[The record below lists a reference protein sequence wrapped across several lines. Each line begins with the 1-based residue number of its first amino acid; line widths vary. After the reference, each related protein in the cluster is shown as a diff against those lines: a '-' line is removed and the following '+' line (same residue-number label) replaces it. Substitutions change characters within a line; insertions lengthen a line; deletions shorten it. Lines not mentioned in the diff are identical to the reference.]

1 MKKKKSKKKII
12 IGAAAV
18 LVVAGGVTVAGQR
31 NSTENQIPQV
41 QVVIAEKGDVEEIV
55 DATGTV
61 GSEEEK
67 TYYSPVNAEL
77 KTVSFAQ
84 GDVVKKGTKLI
95 EFNTEDLE
103 KDNRKAE
110 LNLKSTKYDTKDTRN
125 KSDKAEKKQKDA
137 KKNVQELEKK
147 IKDKKAYVSS
157 LKSQIS
163 AAATAAQ
170 REAAAQAIIGAAAV
184 LVVAGG
190 VTVAGQRNS
199 TENQIPQV
207 QVVIAEKGDV
217 EEIVDATG
225 TVGSEEE
232 KTYYSPVNA
241 ELKTV
246 SFAQGDVVKK
256 GTKLIEF
263 NTEDLEKDNRKA
275 ELNLKSTKYDTK
287 DTRNKSDK
295 AEKKQKDA
303 KKNVQEL
310 EKKIKD
316 KKAYVSSL
324 KSQISAAAT
333 AAQREAAAQASA
345 QAAAQAQAQQQEA
358 QAKAQAEAKKQEEI
372 QSKYQ
377 AALYTYKTETLPQYQ
392 QQLSDLNAQYN
403 QAQSDYNQADTTY
416 QMAFATWQAD
426 PSDEN
431 TQALDNA
438 ETART
443 QAQLAMQQAQQTYN
457 DLKQQTP
464 KMPVLSDFTE
474 SSADYSWGISDGSDA
489 DDSDGEDSSSYG
501 YDYSGSD
508 GGTVTADTSALESA
522 LETASDELAELQSD
536 LASEKAIAEADSTS
550 LTKEEKEKLKVTDNL
565 SELDA
570 KSAEELVK
578 EGKKGITAEFNGII
592 SKADIKQGAAV
603 TQGMELF
610 TIENTDKASVDVT
623 LSKYDYNTVKEGQS
637 VEITLG
643 DNTYQGTVTKM
654 SHIAVQN
661 EKGTPVISATVSID
675 NPDEDIFLGVDAKVK
690 IYAASAKNVVTL
702 PVEVVNIGKEGSFC
716 YVIEDGLV
724 TKRNITTG
732 ISSEDYVEITDG
744 IKEGEE
750 VIADLGDYTEG
761 MEVQA
766 VPEQTGEDA
775 DE

>member
-31 NSTENQIPQV
+31 NSKETQIPQV
-41 QVVIAEKGDVEEIV
+41 PVVTAEMGDVEEIV

-77 KTVSFAQ
+77 KTVSFSQ
-84 GDVVKKGTKLI
+84 GDVIKKGTKLI

-103 KDNRKAE
+103 KDNQKAE

-147 IKDKKAYVSS
+147 IKDKKAYVAS

-163 AAATAAQ
+163 AATA
-170 REAAAQAIIGAAAV
+170 
-184 LVVAGG
+184 
-190 VTVAGQRNS
+190 
-199 TENQIPQV
+199 
-207 QVVIAEKGDV
+207 
-217 EEIVDATG
+217 
-225 TVGSEEE
+225 
-232 KTYYSPVNA
+232 
-241 ELKTV
+241 
-246 SFAQGDVVKK
+246 
-256 GTKLIEF
+256 
-263 NTEDLEKDNRKA
+263 
-275 ELNLKSTKYDTK
+275 
-287 DTRNKSDK
+287 
-295 AEKKQKDA
+295 
-303 KKNVQEL
+303 
-310 EKKIKD
+310 
-316 KKAYVSSL
+316 
-324 KSQISAAAT
+324 

-358 QAKAQAEAKKQEEI
+358 QAKAQAEAKKQQEI
-372 QSKYQ
+372 QRKYQ
-377 AALYTYKTETLPQYQ
+377 AALNTYKTETLPQYQ
-392 QQLSDLNAQYN
+392 QKLSELNSQYN
-403 QAQSDYNQADTTY
+403 QAQSTYNQADTAY

-431 TQALDNA
+431 MQALNAA
-438 ETART
+438 ETSRT
-443 QAQLAMQQAQQTYN
+443 QAQIAMQQAKQAYE
-457 DLKQQTP
+457 DYKQQTP
-464 KMPVLSDFTE
+464 QMPDLSDFTQN
-474 SSADYSWGISDGSDA
+474 SSGSLEEFTDGTE
-489 DDSDGEDSSSYG
+489 DDSSEDDTASGDYA
-501 YDYSGSD
+501 YSGSD
-508 GGTVTADTSALESA
+508 SSAVTADTSALESA
-522 LETASDELAELQSD
+522 LESASDELAELQSD

-570 KSAEELVK
+570 KSAKELVE
-578 EGKKGITAEFNGII
+578 EGKKGITAEFNGIV

-610 TIENTDKASVDVT
+610 TIQNTDKASVDVT
-623 LSKYDYNTVKEGQS
+623 LSKYDYDTVKEGQS
-637 VEITLG
+637 AEITLG

-661 EKGTPVISATVSID
+661 EKGTPVISATVSIND
-675 NPDEDIFLGVDAKVK
+675 PDDDIFLGVDAKVK
-690 IYAASAKNVVTL
+690 IHAASAKNVVTL
-702 PVEVVNIGKEGSFC
+702 PVEVVNIGKDGSFC

-724 TKRNITTG
+724 TKRDITTG
-732 ISSEDYVEITDG
+732 ISSEDYVEVIDG

-750 VIADLGDYTEG
+750 VISDLGDYTEG

-766 VPEQTGEDA
+766 VSEQTGEDA

>member
-31 NSTENQIPQV
+31 NSKETQIPQV
-41 QVVIAEKGDVEEIV
+41 PVVTAEMGDVEEIV

-77 KTVSFAQ
+77 KTVSFSQ
-84 GDVVKKGTKLI
+84 GDVIKKGTKLI

-103 KDNRKAE
+103 KDNQKAE

-147 IKDKKAYVSS
+147 IKDKKAYVAS

-163 AAATAAQ
+163 AATA
-170 REAAAQAIIGAAAV
+170 
-184 LVVAGG
+184 
-190 VTVAGQRNS
+190 
-199 TENQIPQV
+199 
-207 QVVIAEKGDV
+207 
-217 EEIVDATG
+217 
-225 TVGSEEE
+225 
-232 KTYYSPVNA
+232 
-241 ELKTV
+241 
-246 SFAQGDVVKK
+246 
-256 GTKLIEF
+256 
-263 NTEDLEKDNRKA
+263 
-275 ELNLKSTKYDTK
+275 
-287 DTRNKSDK
+287 
-295 AEKKQKDA
+295 
-303 KKNVQEL
+303 
-310 EKKIKD
+310 
-316 KKAYVSSL
+316 
-324 KSQISAAAT
+324 

-358 QAKAQAEAKKQEEI
+358 QAKAQAEAKKQQEI
-372 QSKYQ
+372 QRKYQ
-377 AALYTYKTETLPQYQ
+377 AALNTYKTETLPQYQ
-392 QQLSDLNAQYN
+392 QKLSELNSQYN
-403 QAQSDYNQADTTY
+403 QAQSTYNQADTAY

-431 TQALDNA
+431 IQALNA
-438 ETART
+438 TETSRT
-443 QAQLAMQQAQQTYN
+443 QAQIAMQQAKQAYE
-457 DLKQQTP
+457 DYKQQTP
-464 KMPVLSDFTE
+464 QMPDLSDFTQN
-474 SSADYSWGISDGSDA
+474 SSGSLEEFTDGTE
-489 DDSDGEDSSSYG
+489 DDSSEDDTASGDYA
-501 YDYSGSD
+501 YSGSD
-508 GGTVTADTSALESA
+508 SSAVTADTSALESA
-522 LETASDELAELQSD
+522 LESASDELAELQSD

-570 KSAEELVK
+570 KSAKELVE
-578 EGKKGITAEFNGII
+578 EGKKGITAEFNGIV

-610 TIENTDKASVDVT
+610 TIQNTDKASVDVT
-623 LSKYDYNTVKEGQS
+623 LSKYDYDTVKEGQS
-637 VEITLG
+637 AEITLG

-661 EKGTPVISATVSID
+661 EKGTPVISATVSIND
-675 NPDEDIFLGVDAKVK
+675 PDDDIFLGVDAKVK
-690 IYAASAKNVVTL
+690 IHAASAKNVVTL
-702 PVEVVNIGKEGSFC
+702 PVEVVNIGKDGSFC

-724 TKRNITTG
+724 TKRDITTG
-732 ISSEDYVEITDG
+732 ISSEDYVEVIDG

-750 VIADLGDYTEG
+750 VISDLGDYTEG

-766 VPEQTGEDA
+766 VSEQTGEDA

>member
-31 NSTENQIPQV
+31 DSKETQIPQV
-41 QVVIAEKGDVEEIV
+41 PVVTAETGDVEEIV

-77 KTVSFAQ
+77 KTVSFSQ
-84 GDVVKKGTKLI
+84 GDVIKKGTKLI

-103 KDNRKAE
+103 KDNQKAE

-147 IKDKKAYVSS
+147 IKDKKAYVAS

-163 AAATAAQ
+163 AATA
-170 REAAAQAIIGAAAV
+170 
-184 LVVAGG
+184 
-190 VTVAGQRNS
+190 
-199 TENQIPQV
+199 
-207 QVVIAEKGDV
+207 
-217 EEIVDATG
+217 
-225 TVGSEEE
+225 
-232 KTYYSPVNA
+232 
-241 ELKTV
+241 
-246 SFAQGDVVKK
+246 
-256 GTKLIEF
+256 
-263 NTEDLEKDNRKA
+263 
-275 ELNLKSTKYDTK
+275 
-287 DTRNKSDK
+287 
-295 AEKKQKDA
+295 
-303 KKNVQEL
+303 
-310 EKKIKD
+310 
-316 KKAYVSSL
+316 
-324 KSQISAAAT
+324 

-358 QAKAQAEAKKQEEI
+358 QAKAQAEAKKQQEI
-372 QSKYQ
+372 QRKYQ
-377 AALYTYKTETLPQYQ
+377 AALNTYKTETLPQYQ
-392 QQLSDLNAQYN
+392 QKLSELNSQYN
-403 QAQSDYNQADTTY
+403 QAQSTYNQADTAY

-431 TQALDNA
+431 IQALNAA
-438 ETART
+438 ETSRT
-443 QAQLAMQQAQQTYN
+443 QAQIAMQQAKQAYE
-457 DLKQQTP
+457 DYKQQTP
-464 KMPVLSDFTE
+464 QMPDLSDFTQN
-474 SSADYSWGISDGSDA
+474 SSGSLEEFTDGTEDDTSEEDTASGDYA
-489 DDSDGEDSSSYG
+489 
-501 YDYSGSD
+501 YSGSD
-508 GGTVTADTSALESA
+508 SSAVIADTSALESA
-522 LETASDELAELQSD
+522 LESASDELAELQSD

-570 KSAEELVK
+570 KSAKELVE
-578 EGKKGITAEFNGII
+578 EGKKGITAEFNGIV

-610 TIENTDKASVDVT
+610 TIQNTDKASVDVT
-623 LSKYDYNTVKEGQS
+623 LSKYDYDTVKEGQS
-637 VEITLG
+637 AEITLG

-661 EKGTPVISATVSID
+661 EKGTPVISATVSIND
-675 NPDEDIFLGVDAKVK
+675 PDDDIFLGVDAKVK
-690 IYAASAKNVVTL
+690 IHAASAKNVVTL
-702 PVEVVNIGKEGSFC
+702 PVEVVNIGKDGSFC

-724 TKRNITTG
+724 TKRDITTG
-732 ISSEDYVEITDG
+732 ISSEDYVEVIDG

-750 VIADLGDYTEG
+750 VISDLGDYTEG

-766 VPEQTGEDA
+766 VSEQTGEDA

>member
-31 NSTENQIPQV
+31 NSKETQIPQV
-41 QVVIAEKGDVEEIV
+41 PVVTAEMGDVEEIV

-77 KTVSFAQ
+77 KTVSFSQ
-84 GDVVKKGTKLI
+84 GDVIKKGTKLI

-103 KDNRKAE
+103 KDNQKAE

-147 IKDKKAYVSS
+147 IKDKKAYVAS

-163 AAATAAQ
+163 AATA
-170 REAAAQAIIGAAAV
+170 
-184 LVVAGG
+184 
-190 VTVAGQRNS
+190 
-199 TENQIPQV
+199 
-207 QVVIAEKGDV
+207 
-217 EEIVDATG
+217 
-225 TVGSEEE
+225 
-232 KTYYSPVNA
+232 
-241 ELKTV
+241 
-246 SFAQGDVVKK
+246 
-256 GTKLIEF
+256 
-263 NTEDLEKDNRKA
+263 
-275 ELNLKSTKYDTK
+275 
-287 DTRNKSDK
+287 
-295 AEKKQKDA
+295 
-303 KKNVQEL
+303 
-310 EKKIKD
+310 
-316 KKAYVSSL
+316 
-324 KSQISAAAT
+324 

-358 QAKAQAEAKKQEEI
+358 QAKAQAEAKKQQEI
-372 QSKYQ
+372 QRKYQ
-377 AALYTYKTETLPQYQ
+377 AALNTYKTETLPQYQ
-392 QQLSDLNAQYN
+392 QKLSELNSQYN
-403 QAQSDYNQADTTY
+403 QAQSTYNQADTAY

-431 TQALDNA
+431 IQALNAA
-438 ETART
+438 ETSRT
-443 QAQLAMQQAQQTYN
+443 QAQIAMQQAKQAYE
-457 DLKQQTP
+457 DYKQQTP
-464 KMPVLSDFTE
+464 QMPDLADFTQN
-474 SSADYSWGISDGSDA
+474 SSGSLEEFTDGTEDDTSEEDTASGDYA
-489 DDSDGEDSSSYG
+489 
-501 YDYSGSD
+501 YSGSD
-508 GGTVTADTSALESA
+508 SSAVTADTSALESA
-522 LETASDELAELQSD
+522 LESASDELAELQSD

-570 KSAEELVK
+570 KSAKELVE
-578 EGKKGITAEFNGII
+578 EGKKGITAEFNGIV

-610 TIENTDKASVDVT
+610 TIQNTDKASVDVT
-623 LSKYDYNTVKEGQS
+623 LSRYDYDTVKEGQS
-637 VEITLG
+637 AEITLG

-661 EKGTPVISATVSID
+661 EKGTPVISATVSIND
-675 NPDEDIFLGVDAKVK
+675 PDDDIFLGVDAKVK
-690 IYAASAKNVVTL
+690 IHAASAKNVVTL
-702 PVEVVNIGKEGSFC
+702 PVEVVNIGKDGSFC

-724 TKRNITTG
+724 TKRDITTG
-732 ISSEDYVEITDG
+732 ISSEDYVEVIDG

-750 VIADLGDYTEG
+750 VISDLGDYTEG

-766 VPEQTGEDA
+766 VSEQTGEDA

>member
-31 NSTENQIPQV
+31 NSKETQIPQV
-41 QVVIAEKGDVEEIV
+41 PVVTAGMGDVEEIV

-77 KTVSFAQ
+77 KTVSFSQ
-84 GDVVKKGTKLI
+84 GDVIKKGTKLI

-103 KDNRKAE
+103 KDNQKAE

-147 IKDKKAYVSS
+147 IKDKKAYVAS

-163 AAATAAQ
+163 VATA
-170 REAAAQAIIGAAAV
+170 
-184 LVVAGG
+184 
-190 VTVAGQRNS
+190 
-199 TENQIPQV
+199 
-207 QVVIAEKGDV
+207 
-217 EEIVDATG
+217 
-225 TVGSEEE
+225 
-232 KTYYSPVNA
+232 
-241 ELKTV
+241 
-246 SFAQGDVVKK
+246 
-256 GTKLIEF
+256 
-263 NTEDLEKDNRKA
+263 
-275 ELNLKSTKYDTK
+275 
-287 DTRNKSDK
+287 
-295 AEKKQKDA
+295 
-303 KKNVQEL
+303 
-310 EKKIKD
+310 
-316 KKAYVSSL
+316 
-324 KSQISAAAT
+324 

-358 QAKAQAEAKKQEEI
+358 QAKAQAEAKKQQEI
-372 QSKYQ
+372 QRKYQ
-377 AALYTYKTETLPQYQ
+377 AALNTYKTETLPQYQ
-392 QQLSDLNAQYN
+392 QKLSELNSQYN
-403 QAQSDYNQADTTY
+403 QAQSTYNQADTAY

-431 TQALDNA
+431 IQALNAA
-438 ETART
+438 ETSRT
-443 QAQLAMQQAQQTYN
+443 QAQIAMQQAKQAYE
-457 DLKQQTP
+457 DYKQQTP
-464 KMPVLSDFTE
+464 QMPDLADFTQN
-474 SSADYSWGISDGSDA
+474 SSGSLEEFTDGTEDDTSEEDTASGDYA
-489 DDSDGEDSSSYG
+489 
-501 YDYSGSD
+501 YSGSD
-508 GGTVTADTSALESA
+508 SSAVTADTSALESA
-522 LETASDELAELQSD
+522 LESASDELAELQSD

-570 KSAEELVK
+570 KSAKELVE
-578 EGKKGITAEFNGII
+578 EGKKGITAEFNGIV

-610 TIENTDKASVDVT
+610 TIQNTDKASVDVT
-623 LSKYDYNTVKEGQS
+623 LSKYDYDTVKEGQS
-637 VEITLG
+637 AEITLG

-661 EKGTPVISATVSID
+661 EKGTPVISATVSIND
-675 NPDEDIFLGVDAKVK
+675 PDDDIFLGVDAKVK
-690 IYAASAKNVVTL
+690 IHAASAKNVVTL
-702 PVEVVNIGKEGSFC
+702 PVEVVNIGKDGSFC

-724 TKRNITTG
+724 TKRDITTG
-732 ISSEDYVEITDG
+732 ISSEDYVEVIDG

-750 VIADLGDYTEG
+750 VISDLGDYTEG

-766 VPEQTGEDA
+766 VSEQTGEDA

>member
-31 NSTENQIPQV
+31 NSKETQIPQV
-41 QVVIAEKGDVEEIV
+41 PVVTAEMGDVEEIV

-77 KTVSFAQ
+77 KTVSFSQ
-84 GDVVKKGTKLI
+84 GDVIKKGTKLI

-103 KDNRKAE
+103 KDNQKAE

-147 IKDKKAYVSS
+147 IKDKKAYVAS

-163 AAATAAQ
+163 AATA
-170 REAAAQAIIGAAAV
+170 
-184 LVVAGG
+184 
-190 VTVAGQRNS
+190 
-199 TENQIPQV
+199 
-207 QVVIAEKGDV
+207 
-217 EEIVDATG
+217 
-225 TVGSEEE
+225 
-232 KTYYSPVNA
+232 
-241 ELKTV
+241 
-246 SFAQGDVVKK
+246 
-256 GTKLIEF
+256 
-263 NTEDLEKDNRKA
+263 
-275 ELNLKSTKYDTK
+275 
-287 DTRNKSDK
+287 
-295 AEKKQKDA
+295 
-303 KKNVQEL
+303 
-310 EKKIKD
+310 
-316 KKAYVSSL
+316 
-324 KSQISAAAT
+324 

-358 QAKAQAEAKKQEEI
+358 QAKAQAEAKKQQEI
-372 QSKYQ
+372 QRKYQ
-377 AALYTYKTETLPQYQ
+377 AALNTYKTETLPQYQ
-392 QQLSDLNAQYN
+392 QKLSELNLQYN
-403 QAQSDYNQADTTY
+403 QAQSTYNQADTAY

-431 TQALDNA
+431 IQALNAA
-438 ETART
+438 ETSRT
-443 QAQLAMQQAQQTYN
+443 QAQIAMQQAKQAYE
-457 DLKQQTP
+457 DYKQQTP
-464 KMPVLSDFTE
+464 QMPDLADFTQN
-474 SSADYSWGISDGSDA
+474 SSGSLEEFTDGTEDDTSEEDTASGDYA
-489 DDSDGEDSSSYG
+489 
-501 YDYSGSD
+501 YSGSD
-508 GGTVTADTSALESA
+508 SSAVTADTSALESA
-522 LETASDELAELQSD
+522 LESASDELAELQSD

-570 KSAEELVK
+570 KSAKELVE
-578 EGKKGITAEFNGII
+578 EGKKGITAEFNGIV

-610 TIENTDKASVDVT
+610 TIQNTDKASVDVT
-623 LSKYDYNTVKEGQS
+623 LSKYDYDTVKEGQS
-637 VEITLG
+637 AEITLG

-661 EKGTPVISATVSID
+661 EKGTPVISATVSIND
-675 NPDEDIFLGVDAKVK
+675 PDDDIFLGVDAKVK
-690 IYAASAKNVVTL
+690 IHAASAKNVVTL
-702 PVEVVNIGKEGSFC
+702 PVEVVNIGKDGSFC

-724 TKRNITTG
+724 TKRDITTG
-732 ISSEDYVEITDG
+732 ISSEDYVEVIDG

-750 VIADLGDYTEG
+750 VISDLGDYTEG

-766 VPEQTGEDA
+766 VSEQTGEDA

>member
-31 NSTENQIPQV
+31 NSKETQIPQV
-41 QVVIAEKGDVEEIV
+41 PVVTAEMGDVEEIV

-77 KTVSFAQ
+77 KTVSFSQ
-84 GDVVKKGTKLI
+84 GDVIKKGTKLI

-103 KDNRKAE
+103 KDNQKAE

-147 IKDKKAYVSS
+147 IKDKKAYVAS

-163 AAATAAQ
+163 AATA
-170 REAAAQAIIGAAAV
+170 
-184 LVVAGG
+184 
-190 VTVAGQRNS
+190 
-199 TENQIPQV
+199 
-207 QVVIAEKGDV
+207 
-217 EEIVDATG
+217 
-225 TVGSEEE
+225 
-232 KTYYSPVNA
+232 
-241 ELKTV
+241 
-246 SFAQGDVVKK
+246 
-256 GTKLIEF
+256 
-263 NTEDLEKDNRKA
+263 
-275 ELNLKSTKYDTK
+275 
-287 DTRNKSDK
+287 
-295 AEKKQKDA
+295 
-303 KKNVQEL
+303 
-310 EKKIKD
+310 
-316 KKAYVSSL
+316 
-324 KSQISAAAT
+324 

-358 QAKAQAEAKKQEEI
+358 QAKAQAEAKKQQEI
-372 QSKYQ
+372 QRKYQ
-377 AALYTYKTETLPQYQ
+377 AALNTYKTGTLPQYQ
-392 QQLSDLNAQYN
+392 QKLSELNSQYN
-403 QAQSDYNQADTTY
+403 QAQSTYNQADTAY

-431 TQALDNA
+431 IQALNAA
-438 ETART
+438 ETSRT
-443 QAQLAMQQAQQTYN
+443 QAQIAMQQAKQAYE
-457 DLKQQTP
+457 DYKQQTP
-464 KMPVLSDFTE
+464 QMPDLADFTQN
-474 SSADYSWGISDGSDA
+474 SSGSLEEFTDGTEDDTSEEDTASGDYA
-489 DDSDGEDSSSYG
+489 
-501 YDYSGSD
+501 YSGSD
-508 GGTVTADTSALESA
+508 SSAVTADTSALESA
-522 LETASDELAELQSD
+522 LESASDELAELQSD

-570 KSAEELVK
+570 KSAKELVE
-578 EGKKGITAEFNGII
+578 EGKKGITAEFNGIV

-610 TIENTDKASVDVT
+610 TIQNTDKASVDVT
-623 LSKYDYNTVKEGQS
+623 LSKYDYDTVKEGQS
-637 VEITLG
+637 AEITLG

-661 EKGTPVISATVSID
+661 EKGTPVISATVSIND
-675 NPDEDIFLGVDAKVK
+675 PDDDIFLGVDAKVK
-690 IYAASAKNVVTL
+690 IHAASAKNVVTL
-702 PVEVVNIGKEGSFC
+702 PVEVVNIGKDGSFC

-724 TKRNITTG
+724 MKRDITTG
-732 ISSEDYVEITDG
+732 ISSEDYVEVIDG

-750 VIADLGDYTEG
+750 VISDLGDYTEG

-766 VPEQTGEDA
+766 VSEQTGEDA

>member
-31 NSTENQIPQV
+31 NSKETQIPQV
-41 QVVIAEKGDVEEIV
+41 PVVTAEMGDVEEIV

-61 GSEEEK
+61 ESEEEK

-77 KTVSFAQ
+77 KTVSFSQ
-84 GDVVKKGTKLI
+84 GDVIKKGTKLI

-103 KDNRKAE
+103 KDNQKAE

-147 IKDKKAYVSS
+147 IKDKKAYVAS

-163 AAATAAQ
+163 AATA
-170 REAAAQAIIGAAAV
+170 
-184 LVVAGG
+184 
-190 VTVAGQRNS
+190 
-199 TENQIPQV
+199 
-207 QVVIAEKGDV
+207 
-217 EEIVDATG
+217 
-225 TVGSEEE
+225 
-232 KTYYSPVNA
+232 
-241 ELKTV
+241 
-246 SFAQGDVVKK
+246 
-256 GTKLIEF
+256 
-263 NTEDLEKDNRKA
+263 
-275 ELNLKSTKYDTK
+275 
-287 DTRNKSDK
+287 
-295 AEKKQKDA
+295 
-303 KKNVQEL
+303 
-310 EKKIKD
+310 
-316 KKAYVSSL
+316 
-324 KSQISAAAT
+324 

-358 QAKAQAEAKKQEEI
+358 QAKAQAEAKKQQEI
-372 QSKYQ
+372 QRKYQ
-377 AALYTYKTETLPQYQ
+377 AALNTYKTETLPQYQ
-392 QQLSDLNAQYN
+392 QKLSELNSQYN
-403 QAQSDYNQADTTY
+403 QAQSTYNQADTAY

-431 TQALDNA
+431 IQALNAA
-438 ETART
+438 ETSRT
-443 QAQLAMQQAQQTYN
+443 QAQIAMQQAKQAYE
-457 DLKQQTP
+457 DYKQQTP
-464 KMPVLSDFTE
+464 QMPDLADFTQN
-474 SSADYSWGISDGSDA
+474 SSGSLEEFTDGTEDDTSEEDTASGDYA
-489 DDSDGEDSSSYG
+489 
-501 YDYSGSD
+501 YSGSD
-508 GGTVTADTSALESA
+508 SSAVTADTSALESA
-522 LETASDELAELQSD
+522 LESASDELAELQSD

-570 KSAEELVK
+570 KSAKELVE
-578 EGKKGITAEFNGII
+578 EGKKGITAEFNGIV

-610 TIENTDKASVDVT
+610 TIQNTDKASVDVT
-623 LSKYDYNTVKEGQS
+623 LSKYDYDTVKEGQS
-637 VEITLG
+637 AEITLG

-661 EKGTPVISATVSID
+661 EKGTPVISATVSIND
-675 NPDEDIFLGVDAKVK
+675 PDDDIFLGVDAKVK
-690 IYAASAKNVVTL
+690 IHAASAKNVVTL
-702 PVEVVNIGKEGSFC
+702 PVEVVNIGKDGSFC

-724 TKRNITTG
+724 TKRDITTG
-732 ISSEDYVEITDG
+732 ISSEDYVEVIDG

-750 VIADLGDYTEG
+750 VISDLGDYTEG

-766 VPEQTGEDA
+766 VSEQTGEDA

>member
-31 NSTENQIPQV
+31 NSKETQIPQV
-41 QVVIAEKGDVEEIV
+41 PVVTAEMGDVEEIV

-77 KTVSFAQ
+77 KTVSFSQ
-84 GDVVKKGTKLI
+84 GDVIKKGTKLI

-103 KDNRKAE
+103 KDNQKAE

-147 IKDKKAYVSS
+147 IKDKKAYVAS

-163 AAATAAQ
+163 AATA
-170 REAAAQAIIGAAAV
+170 
-184 LVVAGG
+184 
-190 VTVAGQRNS
+190 
-199 TENQIPQV
+199 
-207 QVVIAEKGDV
+207 
-217 EEIVDATG
+217 
-225 TVGSEEE
+225 
-232 KTYYSPVNA
+232 
-241 ELKTV
+241 
-246 SFAQGDVVKK
+246 
-256 GTKLIEF
+256 
-263 NTEDLEKDNRKA
+263 
-275 ELNLKSTKYDTK
+275 
-287 DTRNKSDK
+287 
-295 AEKKQKDA
+295 
-303 KKNVQEL
+303 
-310 EKKIKD
+310 
-316 KKAYVSSL
+316 
-324 KSQISAAAT
+324 

-358 QAKAQAEAKKQEEI
+358 QAKAQAEAKKQQEI
-372 QSKYQ
+372 QRKYQ
-377 AALYTYKTETLPQYQ
+377 AALNTYKTETLPQYQ
-392 QQLSDLNAQYN
+392 QKLSELNSQYN
-403 QAQSDYNQADTTY
+403 QAQSTYNQADTAY
-416 QMAFATWQAD
+416 QMAFATWHAD

-431 TQALDNA
+431 IQALNAA
-438 ETART
+438 ETSRT
-443 QAQLAMQQAQQTYN
+443 QAQIAMQQAKQAYE
-457 DLKQQTP
+457 DYKQQTP
-464 KMPVLSDFTE
+464 QMPDLADFTQN
-474 SSADYSWGISDGSDA
+474 SSGFLEEFTDGTEDDTSEEDTASGDYA
-489 DDSDGEDSSSYG
+489 
-501 YDYSGSD
+501 YSGSD
-508 GGTVTADTSALESA
+508 SSAVTVDTSALESA
-522 LETASDELAELQSD
+522 LESASDELAELQSD

-570 KSAEELVK
+570 KSAKELVE
-578 EGKKGITAEFNGII
+578 EGKKGITAEFNGIV

-610 TIENTDKASVDVT
+610 TIQNTDKASVDVT
-623 LSKYDYNTVKEGQS
+623 LSKYDYDTVKEGQS
-637 VEITLG
+637 AEITLG

-661 EKGTPVISATVSID
+661 EKGTPVISATVSIND
-675 NPDEDIFLGVDAKVK
+675 PDDDIFLGVDAKVK
-690 IYAASAKNVVTL
+690 IHAASAKNVVTL
-702 PVEVVNIGKEGSFC
+702 PVEVVNIGKDGSFC

-724 TKRNITTG
+724 TKRDITTG
-732 ISSEDYVEITDG
+732 ISSEDYVEVIDG

-750 VIADLGDYTEG
+750 VISDLGDYTEG

-766 VPEQTGEDA
+766 VSEQTGEDA

>member
-31 NSTENQIPQV
+31 NSKETQIPQV
-41 QVVIAEKGDVEEIV
+41 PVVTAGMGDVEEIV

-67 TYYSPVNAEL
+67 TYYSPVNTEL
-77 KTVSFAQ
+77 KTVSFSQ
-84 GDVVKKGTKLI
+84 GDVIKKGTKLI

-103 KDNRKAE
+103 KDNQKAE

-147 IKDKKAYVSS
+147 IKDKKAYVAS

-163 AAATAAQ
+163 AATA
-170 REAAAQAIIGAAAV
+170 
-184 LVVAGG
+184 
-190 VTVAGQRNS
+190 
-199 TENQIPQV
+199 
-207 QVVIAEKGDV
+207 
-217 EEIVDATG
+217 
-225 TVGSEEE
+225 
-232 KTYYSPVNA
+232 
-241 ELKTV
+241 
-246 SFAQGDVVKK
+246 
-256 GTKLIEF
+256 
-263 NTEDLEKDNRKA
+263 
-275 ELNLKSTKYDTK
+275 
-287 DTRNKSDK
+287 
-295 AEKKQKDA
+295 
-303 KKNVQEL
+303 
-310 EKKIKD
+310 
-316 KKAYVSSL
+316 
-324 KSQISAAAT
+324 

-358 QAKAQAEAKKQEEI
+358 QAKAQAEAKKQQEI
-372 QSKYQ
+372 QRKYQ
-377 AALYTYKTETLPQYQ
+377 AALNTYKTETLPQYQ
-392 QQLSDLNAQYN
+392 QKLSELNSQYN
-403 QAQSDYNQADTTY
+403 QAQSTYNQADTAY

-431 TQALDNA
+431 IQALNAA
-438 ETART
+438 ETSRT
-443 QAQLAMQQAQQTYN
+443 QAQIAMQQAKQAYE
-457 DLKQQTP
+457 DYKQQTP
-464 KMPVLSDFTE
+464 QMPDLADFTQN
-474 SSADYSWGISDGSDA
+474 SSGSLEEFTDGTEDDTSEEDTASGDYA
-489 DDSDGEDSSSYG
+489 
-501 YDYSGSD
+501 YSGSD
-508 GGTVTADTSALESA
+508 SSAVTADTSALESA
-522 LETASDELAELQSD
+522 LESASDELAELQSD

-570 KSAEELVK
+570 KSAKELVE
-578 EGKKGITAEFNGII
+578 EGKKGITAEFNGIV

-610 TIENTDKASVDVT
+610 TIQNTDKASVDVT
-623 LSKYDYNTVKEGQS
+623 LSKYDYDTVKEGQS
-637 VEITLG
+637 AEITLG

-661 EKGTPVISATVSID
+661 EKGTPVISATVSIND
-675 NPDEDIFLGVDAKVK
+675 PDDDIFLGVDAKVK
-690 IYAASAKNVVTL
+690 IHAASAKNVVTL
-702 PVEVVNIGKEGSFC
+702 PVEVVNIGKDGSFC

-724 TKRNITTG
+724 TKRDITTG
-732 ISSEDYVEITDG
+732 ISSEDYVEVIDG

-750 VIADLGDYTEG
+750 VISDLGDYTEG

-766 VPEQTGEDA
+766 VSEQTGEDA

>member
-41 QVVIAEKGDVEEIV
+41 QVVTAEKGDVEEIV

-77 KTVSFAQ
+77 KTVSFSQ

-95 EFNTEDLE
+95 EFDTENLE

-110 LNLKSTKYDTKDTRN
+110 LNLKSTKYDTKDTRK

-137 KKNVQELEKK
+137 KKNVQEIEKK

-157 LKSQIS
+157 LKAQIS
-163 AAATAAQ
+163 AAQ
-170 REAAAQAIIGAAAV
+170 REAAAQA
-184 LVVAGG
+184 
-190 VTVAGQRNS
+190 
-199 TENQIPQV
+199 
-207 QVVIAEKGDV
+207 K
-217 EEIVDATG
+217 
-225 TVGSEEE
+225 
-232 KTYYSPVNA
+232 
-241 ELKTV
+241 
-246 SFAQGDVVKK
+246 
-256 GTKLIEF
+256 
-263 NTEDLEKDNRKA
+263 
-275 ELNLKSTKYDTK
+275 
-287 DTRNKSDK
+287 
-295 AEKKQKDA
+295 
-303 KKNVQEL
+303 
-310 EKKIKD
+310 
-316 KKAYVSSL
+316 
-324 KSQISAAAT
+324 
-333 AAQREAAAQASA
+333 A

-431 TQALDNA
+431 AQALDNA

-443 QAQLAMQQAQQTYN
+443 QAQLTMQQAQQTYN

-489 DDSDGEDSSSYG
+489 DDSDGEDSSYSG
-501 YDYSGSD
+501 YDNSGSD

-536 LASEKAIAEADSTS
+536 LASEKAVAEADSTS

-637 VEITLG
+637 VEITFG
-643 DNTYQGTVTKM
+643 DNTYQGTVINM

-675 NPDEDIFLGVDAKVK
+675 DPDEDIFLGVDAKVK
-690 IYAASAKNVVTL
+690 IHAASAKNVVTL
-702 PVEVVNIGKEGSFC
+702 PVEVINIGKEGSFC

-732 ISSEDYVEITDG
+732 ISSEDYVEITKG

>member
-31 NSTENQIPQV
+31 NSKETQIPQV
-41 QVVIAEKGDVEEIV
+41 PVVTAEMGDVEEIV

-77 KTVSFAQ
+77 KTVSFSQ
-84 GDVVKKGTKLI
+84 GDVIKKGTKLI

-103 KDNRKAE
+103 KDNQKAE

-147 IKDKKAYVSS
+147 IKDKKAYVAS

-163 AAATAAQ
+163 AATA
-170 REAAAQAIIGAAAV
+170 
-184 LVVAGG
+184 
-190 VTVAGQRNS
+190 
-199 TENQIPQV
+199 
-207 QVVIAEKGDV
+207 
-217 EEIVDATG
+217 
-225 TVGSEEE
+225 
-232 KTYYSPVNA
+232 
-241 ELKTV
+241 
-246 SFAQGDVVKK
+246 
-256 GTKLIEF
+256 
-263 NTEDLEKDNRKA
+263 
-275 ELNLKSTKYDTK
+275 
-287 DTRNKSDK
+287 
-295 AEKKQKDA
+295 
-303 KKNVQEL
+303 
-310 EKKIKD
+310 
-316 KKAYVSSL
+316 
-324 KSQISAAAT
+324 

-358 QAKAQAEAKKQEEI
+358 QAKAQAEAKKQQEI
-372 QSKYQ
+372 QRKYQ
-377 AALYTYKTETLPQYQ
+377 AALNTYKTETLPQYQ
-392 QQLSDLNAQYN
+392 QKLSELNSQYN
-403 QAQSDYNQADTTY
+403 QAQSIYNQADTAY

-431 TQALDNA
+431 IQALNAA
-438 ETART
+438 ETSRT
-443 QAQLAMQQAQQTYN
+443 QAQIAMQQAKQAYE
-457 DLKQQTP
+457 DYKQQTP
-464 KMPVLSDFTE
+464 QMPDLADFTQN
-474 SSADYSWGISDGSDA
+474 SSGSLEEFTDGTEDDTSEEDTAPGDYA
-489 DDSDGEDSSSYG
+489 
-501 YDYSGSD
+501 YSGSD
-508 GGTVTADTSALESA
+508 SSAVTADTSALESA
-522 LETASDELAELQSD
+522 LESASDELAELQSD

-570 KSAEELVK
+570 KSAKELVE
-578 EGKKGITAEFNGII
+578 EGKKGITAEFNGIV

-610 TIENTDKASVDVT
+610 TIQNTDKASVDVT
-623 LSKYDYNTVKEGQS
+623 LSKYDYDTVKEGQS
-637 VEITLG
+637 AEITLG

-661 EKGTPVISATVSID
+661 EKGTPVISATVSIND
-675 NPDEDIFLGVDAKVK
+675 PDDDIFLGVDAKVK
-690 IYAASAKNVVTL
+690 IHAASAKNVVTL
-702 PVEVVNIGKEGSFC
+702 PVEVVNIGKDGSFC

-724 TKRNITTG
+724 TKRDITTG
-732 ISSEDYVEITDG
+732 ISSEDYVEVIDG

-750 VIADLGDYTEG
+750 VISDLGDYTEG

-766 VPEQTGEDA
+766 VSEQTGEDA

>member
-77 KTVSFAQ
+77 KTVSFSQ

-163 AAATAAQ
+163 AAAAAAQ
-170 REAAAQAIIGAAAV
+170 REV
-184 LVVAGG
+184 
-190 VTVAGQRNS
+190 
-199 TENQIPQV
+199 
-207 QVVIAEKGDV
+207 
-217 EEIVDATG
+217 
-225 TVGSEEE
+225 
-232 KTYYSPVNA
+232 
-241 ELKTV
+241 
-246 SFAQGDVVKK
+246 
-256 GTKLIEF
+256 
-263 NTEDLEKDNRKA
+263 
-275 ELNLKSTKYDTK
+275 
-287 DTRNKSDK
+287 
-295 AEKKQKDA
+295 
-303 KKNVQEL
+303 
-310 EKKIKD
+310 
-316 KKAYVSSL
+316 
-324 KSQISAAAT
+324 
-333 AAQREAAAQASA
+333 AAQASA

-438 ETART
+438 EAART

-464 KMPVLSDFTE
+464 KMPVLSEFTE

>member
-31 NSTENQIPQV
+31 NSKETQIPQV
-41 QVVIAEKGDVEEIV
+41 PVVTAEMGDVEEIV

-77 KTVSFAQ
+77 KTVSFSQ
-84 GDVVKKGTKLI
+84 GDVIKKGTKLI

-103 KDNRKAE
+103 KDNQKAE

-147 IKDKKAYVSS
+147 IKDKKAYVAS

-163 AAATAAQ
+163 AATA
-170 REAAAQAIIGAAAV
+170 
-184 LVVAGG
+184 
-190 VTVAGQRNS
+190 
-199 TENQIPQV
+199 
-207 QVVIAEKGDV
+207 
-217 EEIVDATG
+217 
-225 TVGSEEE
+225 
-232 KTYYSPVNA
+232 
-241 ELKTV
+241 
-246 SFAQGDVVKK
+246 
-256 GTKLIEF
+256 
-263 NTEDLEKDNRKA
+263 
-275 ELNLKSTKYDTK
+275 
-287 DTRNKSDK
+287 
-295 AEKKQKDA
+295 
-303 KKNVQEL
+303 
-310 EKKIKD
+310 
-316 KKAYVSSL
+316 
-324 KSQISAAAT
+324 

-358 QAKAQAEAKKQEEI
+358 QAKAQAEAKKQQEI
-372 QSKYQ
+372 QRKYQ
-377 AALYTYKTETLPQYQ
+377 AALNTYKTETLPQYQ
-392 QQLSDLNAQYN
+392 QKLSELNSQYN
-403 QAQSDYNQADTTY
+403 QAQSTYNQADTAY

-431 TQALDNA
+431 IQTLNAA
-438 ETART
+438 ETSRT
-443 QAQLAMQQAQQTYN
+443 QAQIAMQQAKQAYE
-457 DLKQQTP
+457 DYKQQTP
-464 KMPVLSDFTE
+464 QMPDLSDFTQNSSGSLE
-474 SSADYSWGISDGSDA
+474 EFTDGTEDDSSEDDTASGDYAYSGGDSSA
-489 DDSDGEDSSSYG
+489 
-501 YDYSGSD
+501 
-508 GGTVTADTSALESA
+508 VTADTSALESA
-522 LETASDELAELQSD
+522 LESASDELAELQSD

-570 KSAEELVK
+570 KSARELVE
-578 EGKKGITAEFNGII
+578 EGKKGITAEFNGIV

-610 TIENTDKASVDVT
+610 TIQNTDKASVDVT
-623 LSKYDYNTVKEGQS
+623 LSKYDYDTVKEGQS
-637 VEITLG
+637 AEITLG

-661 EKGTPVISATVSID
+661 EKGTPVISATVSIND
-675 NPDEDIFLGVDAKVK
+675 QDDDIFLGVDAKVK
-690 IYAASAKNVVTL
+690 IHAASAKNVVTL
-702 PVEVVNIGKEGSFC
+702 PVEVVNIGKDGSFC

-724 TKRNITTG
+724 TKRDITTG
-732 ISSEDYVEITDG
+732 ISSEDYVEVIDG

-750 VIADLGDYTEG
+750 VISDLGDYTEG

-766 VPEQTGEDA
+766 VSEQTGEDA

>member
-31 NSTENQIPQV
+31 NSKDTQIPQV
-41 QVVIAEKGDVEEIV
+41 PVVTAEMGDVEEIV

-77 KTVSFAQ
+77 KTVSFSQ
-84 GDVVKKGTKLI
+84 GDVIKKGTKLI

-103 KDNRKAE
+103 KDNQKAE

-147 IKDKKAYVSS
+147 IKDKKAYVAS

-163 AAATAAQ
+163 AATA
-170 REAAAQAIIGAAAV
+170 
-184 LVVAGG
+184 
-190 VTVAGQRNS
+190 
-199 TENQIPQV
+199 
-207 QVVIAEKGDV
+207 
-217 EEIVDATG
+217 
-225 TVGSEEE
+225 
-232 KTYYSPVNA
+232 
-241 ELKTV
+241 
-246 SFAQGDVVKK
+246 
-256 GTKLIEF
+256 
-263 NTEDLEKDNRKA
+263 
-275 ELNLKSTKYDTK
+275 
-287 DTRNKSDK
+287 
-295 AEKKQKDA
+295 
-303 KKNVQEL
+303 
-310 EKKIKD
+310 
-316 KKAYVSSL
+316 
-324 KSQISAAAT
+324 

-358 QAKAQAEAKKQEEI
+358 QAKAQAEAKKQQEI
-372 QSKYQ
+372 QRKYQ
-377 AALYTYKTETLPQYQ
+377 AALNTYKTETLPQYQ
-392 QQLSDLNAQYN
+392 QKLSELNSQYN
-403 QAQSDYNQADTTY
+403 QAQSTYNQADTAY

-431 TQALDNA
+431 IQALNAA
-438 ETART
+438 ETSRT
-443 QAQLAMQQAQQTYN
+443 QAQIAMQQAKQAYE
-457 DLKQQTP
+457 DYKQQTP
-464 KMPVLSDFTE
+464 QMPDLADFTQN
-474 SSADYSWGISDGSDA
+474 SSGSLEEFTDGTEDDTSEEDTASGDYA
-489 DDSDGEDSSSYG
+489 
-501 YDYSGSD
+501 YSGSD
-508 GGTVTADTSALESA
+508 SSAVTADTSALESA
-522 LETASDELAELQSD
+522 LESASDELAELQSD

-570 KSAEELVK
+570 KSAKELVE
-578 EGKKGITAEFNGII
+578 EGKKGITAEFNGIV

-610 TIENTDKASVDVT
+610 TIQNTDKASVDVT
-623 LSKYDYNTVKEGQS
+623 LSKYDYDTVKEGQS
-637 VEITLG
+637 AEITLG

-661 EKGTPVISATVSID
+661 EKGTPVISATVSIND
-675 NPDEDIFLGVDAKVK
+675 PDDDIFLGVDAKVK
-690 IYAASAKNVVTL
+690 IHAASAKNVVTL
-702 PVEVVNIGKEGSFC
+702 PVEVVNIGKDGSFC

-724 TKRNITTG
+724 TKRDITTG
-732 ISSEDYVEITDG
+732 ISSEDYVEVIDG

-750 VIADLGDYTEG
+750 VISDLGDYTEG

-766 VPEQTGEDA
+766 VSEQTGEDA
-775 DE
+775 NE

>member
-31 NSTENQIPQV
+31 NSKETQIPQV
-41 QVVIAEKGDVEEIV
+41 PVVTAGMGDVEEIV

-77 KTVSFAQ
+77 KTVSFSQ
-84 GDVVKKGTKLI
+84 GDVIKKGTKLI

-103 KDNRKAE
+103 KDNQKAE

-147 IKDKKAYVSS
+147 IKDKKAYVAS

-163 AAATAAQ
+163 AATA
-170 REAAAQAIIGAAAV
+170 
-184 LVVAGG
+184 
-190 VTVAGQRNS
+190 
-199 TENQIPQV
+199 
-207 QVVIAEKGDV
+207 
-217 EEIVDATG
+217 
-225 TVGSEEE
+225 
-232 KTYYSPVNA
+232 
-241 ELKTV
+241 
-246 SFAQGDVVKK
+246 
-256 GTKLIEF
+256 
-263 NTEDLEKDNRKA
+263 
-275 ELNLKSTKYDTK
+275 
-287 DTRNKSDK
+287 
-295 AEKKQKDA
+295 
-303 KKNVQEL
+303 
-310 EKKIKD
+310 
-316 KKAYVSSL
+316 
-324 KSQISAAAT
+324 

-358 QAKAQAEAKKQEEI
+358 QAKAQAEAKKQQEI
-372 QSKYQ
+372 QRKYQ
-377 AALYTYKTETLPQYQ
+377 AALNTYKTETLPQYQ
-392 QQLSDLNAQYN
+392 QKLSELNSQYN
-403 QAQSDYNQADTTY
+403 QAQSTYNQADTAY

-431 TQALDNA
+431 IQTLNAA
-438 ETART
+438 ETSRT
-443 QAQLAMQQAQQTYN
+443 QAQIAMQQAKQAYE
-457 DLKQQTP
+457 DYKQQTP
-464 KMPVLSDFTE
+464 QMPDLSDFTQNSSGSLE
-474 SSADYSWGISDGSDA
+474 EFTDGTEDDSSEDDTASGDYAYSGGDSSA
-489 DDSDGEDSSSYG
+489 
-501 YDYSGSD
+501 
-508 GGTVTADTSALESA
+508 VTADTSALESA
-522 LETASDELAELQSD
+522 LESASDELAELQSD

-570 KSAEELVK
+570 KSAKELVE
-578 EGKKGITAEFNGII
+578 EGKKGITAEFNGIV

-610 TIENTDKASVDVT
+610 TIQNTDKASVDVT
-623 LSKYDYNTVKEGQS
+623 LSKYDYDTVKEGQS
-637 VEITLG
+637 AEITLG

-661 EKGTPVISATVSID
+661 EKGTPVISATVSIND
-675 NPDEDIFLGVDAKVK
+675 PDDDIFLGVDAKVK
-690 IYAASAKNVVTL
+690 IHAASAKNVVTL
-702 PVEVVNIGKEGSFC
+702 PVEVVNIGKDGSFC

-724 TKRNITTG
+724 TKRDITTG
-732 ISSEDYVEITDG
+732 ISSEDYVEVIDG

-750 VIADLGDYTEG
+750 VISDLGDYTEG

-766 VPEQTGEDA
+766 VSEQTGEDA

>member
-31 NSTENQIPQV
+31 NSKETQIPQV
-41 QVVIAEKGDVEEIV
+41 PVVTAEMGDVEEIV

-77 KTVSFAQ
+77 KTVSFSQ
-84 GDVVKKGTKLI
+84 GDVIKKGTKLI

-103 KDNRKAE
+103 KDNQKAE

-147 IKDKKAYVSS
+147 IKDKKAYVAS

-163 AAATAAQ
+163 AATA
-170 REAAAQAIIGAAAV
+170 
-184 LVVAGG
+184 
-190 VTVAGQRNS
+190 
-199 TENQIPQV
+199 
-207 QVVIAEKGDV
+207 
-217 EEIVDATG
+217 
-225 TVGSEEE
+225 
-232 KTYYSPVNA
+232 
-241 ELKTV
+241 
-246 SFAQGDVVKK
+246 
-256 GTKLIEF
+256 
-263 NTEDLEKDNRKA
+263 
-275 ELNLKSTKYDTK
+275 
-287 DTRNKSDK
+287 
-295 AEKKQKDA
+295 
-303 KKNVQEL
+303 
-310 EKKIKD
+310 
-316 KKAYVSSL
+316 
-324 KSQISAAAT
+324 

-358 QAKAQAEAKKQEEI
+358 QAKAQAEAKKQQEI
-372 QSKYQ
+372 QRKYQ
-377 AALYTYKTETLPQYQ
+377 AALNTYKTETLPQYQ
-392 QQLSDLNAQYN
+392 QKLSELNSQYN
-403 QAQSDYNQADTTY
+403 QAQSTYNQADTAY

-431 TQALDNA
+431 IQALNAA
-438 ETART
+438 ETSRT
-443 QAQLAMQQAQQTYN
+443 QAQIAMQQAKQAYE
-457 DLKQQTP
+457 DYKQQTP
-464 KMPVLSDFTE
+464 QMPDLSDFTQN
-474 SSADYSWGISDGSDA
+474 SSGSLEEFTDGTEDDTSEDDTASGDYA
-489 DDSDGEDSSSYG
+489 
-501 YDYSGSD
+501 YSGSD
-508 GGTVTADTSALESA
+508 SSAVTADTSALESA
-522 LETASDELAELQSD
+522 LESASDELAELQSD

-570 KSAEELVK
+570 KSAKELVE
-578 EGKKGITAEFNGII
+578 EGKKGITAEFNGIV

-610 TIENTDKASVDVT
+610 TIQNTDKASVDVT
-623 LSKYDYNTVKEGQS
+623 LSKYDYGTVKEGQS
-637 VEITLG
+637 AEITLG

-661 EKGTPVISATVSID
+661 EKGTPVISATVSIND
-675 NPDEDIFLGVDAKVK
+675 PDDDIFLGVDAKVK
-690 IYAASAKNVVTL
+690 IHAASAKNVVTL
-702 PVEVVNIGKEGSFC
+702 PVEVVNIGKDGSFC

-724 TKRNITTG
+724 TKRDITTG
-732 ISSEDYVEITDG
+732 ISSEDYVEVIDG

-750 VIADLGDYTEG
+750 VISDLGDYTEG

-766 VPEQTGEDA
+766 VSEQTGEDA

>member
-41 QVVIAEKGDVEEIV
+41 QVVTAEKGDVEEIV

-77 KTVSFAQ
+77 KTVSFSQ

-95 EFNTEDLE
+95 EFNTENLE

-110 LNLKSTKYDTKDTRN
+110 LNLKSTKYDTKDTRK

-157 LKSQIS
+157 LKAQIS
-163 AAATAAQ
+163 AAQ
-170 REAAAQAIIGAAAV
+170 REAA
-184 LVVAGG
+184 
-190 VTVAGQRNS
+190 
-199 TENQIPQV
+199 
-207 QVVIAEKGDV
+207 
-217 EEIVDATG
+217 
-225 TVGSEEE
+225 
-232 KTYYSPVNA
+232 
-241 ELKTV
+241 
-246 SFAQGDVVKK
+246 
-256 GTKLIEF
+256 
-263 NTEDLEKDNRKA
+263 
-275 ELNLKSTKYDTK
+275 
-287 DTRNKSDK
+287 
-295 AEKKQKDA
+295 
-303 KKNVQEL
+303 
-310 EKKIKD
+310 
-316 KKAYVSSL
+316 
-324 KSQISAAAT
+324 
-333 AAQREAAAQASA
+333 
-345 QAAAQAQAQQQEA
+345 A

-431 TQALDNA
+431 AQALDNA

-443 QAQLAMQQAQQTYN
+443 QAQLTMQQAQQTYN

-489 DDSDGEDSSSYG
+489 DDSDGEDSSYSG

-536 LASEKAIAEADSTS
+536 LASEKAVAEADSTS

>member
-31 NSTENQIPQV
+31 NSKDTQIPQV
-41 QVVIAEKGDVEEIV
+41 PVVTAEMGDVEEIV

-77 KTVSFAQ
+77 KTVSFSQ
-84 GDVVKKGTKLI
+84 GDVIKKGTKLI

-103 KDNRKAE
+103 KDNQKAE

-147 IKDKKAYVSS
+147 IKDKKAYVAS

-163 AAATAAQ
+163 AATA
-170 REAAAQAIIGAAAV
+170 
-184 LVVAGG
+184 
-190 VTVAGQRNS
+190 
-199 TENQIPQV
+199 
-207 QVVIAEKGDV
+207 
-217 EEIVDATG
+217 
-225 TVGSEEE
+225 
-232 KTYYSPVNA
+232 
-241 ELKTV
+241 
-246 SFAQGDVVKK
+246 
-256 GTKLIEF
+256 
-263 NTEDLEKDNRKA
+263 
-275 ELNLKSTKYDTK
+275 
-287 DTRNKSDK
+287 
-295 AEKKQKDA
+295 
-303 KKNVQEL
+303 
-310 EKKIKD
+310 
-316 KKAYVSSL
+316 
-324 KSQISAAAT
+324 

-358 QAKAQAEAKKQEEI
+358 QAKAQAEAKKQQEI
-372 QSKYQ
+372 QRKYQ
-377 AALYTYKTETLPQYQ
+377 AALNTYKTETLPQYQ
-392 QQLSDLNAQYN
+392 QKLSELNSQYN
-403 QAQSDYNQADTTY
+403 QAQSTYNQADTAY

-431 TQALDNA
+431 IQTLNAA
-438 ETART
+438 ETSRT
-443 QAQLAMQQAQQTYN
+443 QAQIAMQQAKQAYE
-457 DLKQQTP
+457 DYKQQTP
-464 KMPVLSDFTE
+464 QMPDLSDFTQN
-474 SSADYSWGISDGSDA
+474 SSGSLEEFTDGTE
-489 DDSDGEDSSSYG
+489 DDSSEDDTASGDYA
-501 YDYSGSD
+501 YSGSD
-508 GGTVTADTSALESA
+508 SSAVTADTSALESA
-522 LETASDELAELQSD
+522 LESASDELAELQSD

-570 KSAEELVK
+570 KSAKELVE
-578 EGKKGITAEFNGII
+578 EGKKGITAEFNGIV

-610 TIENTDKASVDVT
+610 TIQNTDKASVDVT
-623 LSKYDYNTVKEGQS
+623 LSKYDYDTVKEGQS
-637 VEITLG
+637 AEITLG

-661 EKGTPVISATVSID
+661 EKGTPVISATVSIND
-675 NPDEDIFLGVDAKVK
+675 PDDDIFLGVDAKVK
-690 IYAASAKNVVTL
+690 IHAASAKNVVTL
-702 PVEVVNIGKEGSFC
+702 PVEVVNIGKDGSFC

-724 TKRNITTG
+724 TKRDITTG
-732 ISSEDYVEITDG
+732 ISSEDYVEVIDG

-750 VIADLGDYTEG
+750 VISDLGDYTEG

-766 VPEQTGEDA
+766 VSEQTGEDA

>member
-31 NSTENQIPQV
+31 NSKETQIPQV
-41 QVVIAEKGDVEEIV
+41 PVVTAEMGDVEEIV

-77 KTVSFAQ
+77 KTVSFSQ
-84 GDVVKKGTKLI
+84 GDVIKKGTKLI

-103 KDNRKAE
+103 KDNQKAE

-147 IKDKKAYVSS
+147 IKDKKAYVAS

-163 AAATAAQ
+163 AATA
-170 REAAAQAIIGAAAV
+170 
-184 LVVAGG
+184 
-190 VTVAGQRNS
+190 
-199 TENQIPQV
+199 
-207 QVVIAEKGDV
+207 
-217 EEIVDATG
+217 
-225 TVGSEEE
+225 
-232 KTYYSPVNA
+232 
-241 ELKTV
+241 
-246 SFAQGDVVKK
+246 
-256 GTKLIEF
+256 
-263 NTEDLEKDNRKA
+263 
-275 ELNLKSTKYDTK
+275 
-287 DTRNKSDK
+287 
-295 AEKKQKDA
+295 
-303 KKNVQEL
+303 
-310 EKKIKD
+310 
-316 KKAYVSSL
+316 
-324 KSQISAAAT
+324 

-358 QAKAQAEAKKQEEI
+358 QAKAQAEAKKQQEI
-372 QSKYQ
+372 QRKYQ
-377 AALYTYKTETLPQYQ
+377 AALNTYKTETLPQYQ
-392 QQLSDLNAQYN
+392 QKLSELNSQYN
-403 QAQSDYNQADTTY
+403 QAQSTYNQADTAY

-431 TQALDNA
+431 IQALNAA
-438 ETART
+438 ETSRT
-443 QAQLAMQQAQQTYN
+443 QAQIAMQQAKQAYE
-457 DLKQQTP
+457 DYKQQTP
-464 KMPVLSDFTE
+464 QMPDLADFTQN
-474 SSADYSWGISDGSDA
+474 SSGSLEEFTDGTEDDTSEEDTASGDYA
-489 DDSDGEDSSSYG
+489 
-501 YDYSGSD
+501 YSGSD
-508 GGTVTADTSALESA
+508 SSAVTADTSALESA
-522 LETASDELAELQSD
+522 LESASDELAELQSD

-570 KSAEELVK
+570 KSAKELVE
-578 EGKKGITAEFNGII
+578 EGKKGNTAEFNGIV

-610 TIENTDKASVDVT
+610 TIQNTDKASVDVT
-623 LSKYDYNTVKEGQS
+623 LSKYDYDTVKEGQS
-637 VEITLG
+637 AEITLG

-661 EKGTPVISATVSID
+661 EKGTPVISATVSIND
-675 NPDEDIFLGVDAKVK
+675 PDDDIFLGVDAKVK
-690 IYAASAKNVVTL
+690 IHAASAKNVVTL
-702 PVEVVNIGKEGSFC
+702 PVEVVNIGKDGSFC

-724 TKRNITTG
+724 TKRDITTG
-732 ISSEDYVEITDG
+732 ISSEDYVEVIDG

-750 VIADLGDYTEG
+750 VISDLGDYTEG

-766 VPEQTGEDA
+766 VSEQTGEDA
-775 DE
+775 NE

>member
-31 NSTENQIPQV
+31 NSKETQIPQV
-41 QVVIAEKGDVEEIV
+41 PVVTAEMGDVEEIV

-77 KTVSFAQ
+77 KTVSFSQ
-84 GDVVKKGTKLI
+84 GDVIKKGTKLI

-103 KDNRKAE
+103 KDNQKAE

-147 IKDKKAYVSS
+147 IKDKKAYVAS

-163 AAATAAQ
+163 AATAAAQ
-170 REAAAQAIIGAAAV
+170 RG
-184 LVVAGG
+184 
-190 VTVAGQRNS
+190 
-199 TENQIPQV
+199 
-207 QVVIAEKGDV
+207 
-217 EEIVDATG
+217 
-225 TVGSEEE
+225 
-232 KTYYSPVNA
+232 
-241 ELKTV
+241 
-246 SFAQGDVVKK
+246 
-256 GTKLIEF
+256 
-263 NTEDLEKDNRKA
+263 
-275 ELNLKSTKYDTK
+275 
-287 DTRNKSDK
+287 
-295 AEKKQKDA
+295 
-303 KKNVQEL
+303 
-310 EKKIKD
+310 
-316 KKAYVSSL
+316 
-324 KSQISAAAT
+324 
-333 AAQREAAAQASA
+333 AAAQASA

-358 QAKAQAEAKKQEEI
+358 QAKAQAEAKKQQEI
-372 QSKYQ
+372 QRKYQ
-377 AALYTYKTETLPQYQ
+377 AALNTYKTETLPQYQ
-392 QQLSDLNAQYN
+392 QKLSELNSQYN
-403 QAQSDYNQADTTY
+403 QAQSTYNQADTAY

-431 TQALDNA
+431 IQALNAA
-438 ETART
+438 ETSRT
-443 QAQLAMQQAQQTYN
+443 QAQIAMQQAKQAYE
-457 DLKQQTP
+457 DYKQQTP
-464 KMPVLSDFTE
+464 QMPDLADFTQN
-474 SSADYSWGISDGSDA
+474 SSGSLEEFTDGTEDDTSEEDTASGDYA
-489 DDSDGEDSSSYG
+489 
-501 YDYSGSD
+501 YSGSD
-508 GGTVTADTSALESA
+508 SSAVTADTSALESA
-522 LETASDELAELQSD
+522 LESASDELAELQSD

-570 KSAEELVK
+570 KSAKELVE
-578 EGKKGITAEFNGII
+578 EGKKGITAEFNGIV

-610 TIENTDKASVDVT
+610 TIQNTDKASVDVT
-623 LSKYDYNTVKEGQS
+623 LSKYDYDTVKEGQS
-637 VEITLG
+637 AEITLG

-661 EKGTPVISATVSID
+661 EKGTPVISATVSIND
-675 NPDEDIFLGVDAKVK
+675 PDDDIFLGVDAKVK
-690 IYAASAKNVVTL
+690 IHAASAKNVVTL
-702 PVEVVNIGKEGSFC
+702 PVEVVNIGKDGSFC

-724 TKRNITTG
+724 TKRDITTG
-732 ISSEDYVEITDG
+732 ISSEDYVEVIDG

-750 VIADLGDYTEG
+750 VISDLGDYTEG

-766 VPEQTGEDA
+766 VSEQTGEDA

>member
-41 QVVIAEKGDVEEIV
+41 QVVTAEKGDVEEIV

-77 KTVSFAQ
+77 KTVSFSQ

-95 EFNTEDLE
+95 EFDTENLE

-110 LNLKSTKYDTKDTRN
+110 LNLKSTKYDTKDTRK

-137 KKNVQELEKK
+137 KKNVQEIEKK

-157 LKSQIS
+157 LKAQIS
-163 AAATAAQ
+163 AAQ
-170 REAAAQAIIGAAAV
+170 REAAAQA
-184 LVVAGG
+184 
-190 VTVAGQRNS
+190 
-199 TENQIPQV
+199 
-207 QVVIAEKGDV
+207 K
-217 EEIVDATG
+217 
-225 TVGSEEE
+225 
-232 KTYYSPVNA
+232 
-241 ELKTV
+241 
-246 SFAQGDVVKK
+246 
-256 GTKLIEF
+256 
-263 NTEDLEKDNRKA
+263 
-275 ELNLKSTKYDTK
+275 
-287 DTRNKSDK
+287 
-295 AEKKQKDA
+295 
-303 KKNVQEL
+303 
-310 EKKIKD
+310 
-316 KKAYVSSL
+316 
-324 KSQISAAAT
+324 
-333 AAQREAAAQASA
+333 A

-431 TQALDNA
+431 AQALDNA

-443 QAQLAMQQAQQTYN
+443 QAQLTMQQAQQTYN

-489 DDSDGEDSSSYG
+489 DDSDEEDSSYSG
-501 YDYSGSD
+501 YDNSGSD

-536 LASEKAIAEADSTS
+536 LASEKAVAEADSTS

-623 LSKYDYNTVKEGQS
+623 LSKYDYNTVKKGQS

-643 DNTYQGTVTKM
+643 DNTYQGTVIKM

-675 NPDEDIFLGVDAKVK
+675 DPDEDIFLGVDAKVK
-690 IYAASAKNVVTL
+690 IHAASAKNVVTL
-702 PVEVVNIGKEGSFC
+702 PVEVINIGKEGSFC

-732 ISSEDYVEITDG
+732 ISSEDYVEITKG

>member
-31 NSTENQIPQV
+31 NSKETQIPQV
-41 QVVIAEKGDVEEIV
+41 PVVTAGMGDVEEIV

-77 KTVSFAQ
+77 KTVSFSQ
-84 GDVVKKGTKLI
+84 GDVIKKGTKLI

-103 KDNRKAE
+103 KDNQKAE

-147 IKDKKAYVSS
+147 IKDKKAYVAS

-163 AAATAAQ
+163 AATA
-170 REAAAQAIIGAAAV
+170 
-184 LVVAGG
+184 
-190 VTVAGQRNS
+190 
-199 TENQIPQV
+199 
-207 QVVIAEKGDV
+207 
-217 EEIVDATG
+217 
-225 TVGSEEE
+225 
-232 KTYYSPVNA
+232 
-241 ELKTV
+241 
-246 SFAQGDVVKK
+246 
-256 GTKLIEF
+256 
-263 NTEDLEKDNRKA
+263 
-275 ELNLKSTKYDTK
+275 
-287 DTRNKSDK
+287 
-295 AEKKQKDA
+295 
-303 KKNVQEL
+303 
-310 EKKIKD
+310 
-316 KKAYVSSL
+316 
-324 KSQISAAAT
+324 

-358 QAKAQAEAKKQEEI
+358 QAKAQAEAKKQQEI
-372 QSKYQ
+372 QRKYQ
-377 AALYTYKTETLPQYQ
+377 AALNTYKTETLPQYQ
-392 QQLSDLNAQYN
+392 QKLSELNSQYN
-403 QAQSDYNQADTTY
+403 QAQSTYNQADTAY

-431 TQALDNA
+431 IQALNAA
-438 ETART
+438 ETSRT
-443 QAQLAMQQAQQTYN
+443 QAQIAMQQAKQAYE
-457 DLKQQTP
+457 DYKQQTP
-464 KMPVLSDFTE
+464 QMPDLADFTQN
-474 SSADYSWGISDGSDA
+474 SSGSLEEFTDGTEDDTSEEDTASGDYA
-489 DDSDGEDSSSYG
+489 
-501 YDYSGSD
+501 YSGSD
-508 GGTVTADTSALESA
+508 SSAVTADTSALESA
-522 LETASDELAELQSD
+522 LESASDELAELQSD

-570 KSAEELVK
+570 KSAKELVE
-578 EGKKGITAEFNGII
+578 EGKKGITAEFNGIV

-603 TQGMELF
+603 TQGLELF
-610 TIENTDKASVDVT
+610 TIQNTDKASVDVT
-623 LSKYDYNTVKEGQS
+623 LSKYDYDTVKEGQS
-637 VEITLG
+637 AEITLG

-661 EKGTPVISATVSID
+661 EKGTPVISATVSIND
-675 NPDEDIFLGVDAKVK
+675 PDDDIFLGVDAKVK
-690 IYAASAKNVVTL
+690 IHAASAKNVVTL
-702 PVEVVNIGKEGSFC
+702 PVEVVNIGKDGSFC

-724 TKRNITTG
+724 TKRDITTG
-732 ISSEDYVEITDG
+732 ISSEDYVEIIDG

-750 VIADLGDYTEG
+750 VISDLGDYTEG

-766 VPEQTGEDA
+766 VSEQTGEDA

>member
-31 NSTENQIPQV
+31 NSKETQIPQV
-41 QVVIAEKGDVEEIV
+41 PVVTAGMGDVEEIV

-77 KTVSFAQ
+77 KTVSFSQ
-84 GDVVKKGTKLI
+84 GDVIKKGTKLI

-103 KDNRKAE
+103 KDNQKAE

-147 IKDKKAYVSS
+147 IKDKKAYVAS

-163 AAATAAQ
+163 AATA
-170 REAAAQAIIGAAAV
+170 
-184 LVVAGG
+184 
-190 VTVAGQRNS
+190 
-199 TENQIPQV
+199 
-207 QVVIAEKGDV
+207 
-217 EEIVDATG
+217 
-225 TVGSEEE
+225 
-232 KTYYSPVNA
+232 
-241 ELKTV
+241 
-246 SFAQGDVVKK
+246 
-256 GTKLIEF
+256 
-263 NTEDLEKDNRKA
+263 
-275 ELNLKSTKYDTK
+275 
-287 DTRNKSDK
+287 
-295 AEKKQKDA
+295 
-303 KKNVQEL
+303 
-310 EKKIKD
+310 
-316 KKAYVSSL
+316 
-324 KSQISAAAT
+324 

-358 QAKAQAEAKKQEEI
+358 QAKAQAEAKKQQEI
-372 QSKYQ
+372 QRKYQ
-377 AALYTYKTETLPQYQ
+377 AALNTYKTETLPQYQ
-392 QQLSDLNAQYN
+392 QKLSELNSQYN
-403 QAQSDYNQADTTY
+403 QAQSTYNQADTAY

-431 TQALDNA
+431 IQALNAA
-438 ETART
+438 ETSRT
-443 QAQLAMQQAQQTYN
+443 QAQIAMQQAKQAYE
-457 DLKQQTP
+457 DYKQQTP
-464 KMPVLSDFTE
+464 QMPDLSDFTQN
-474 SSADYSWGISDGSDA
+474 SSGSLEEFTDGTEDDTSEDDTASGDYA
-489 DDSDGEDSSSYG
+489 
-501 YDYSGSD
+501 YSGSD
-508 GGTVTADTSALESA
+508 SSAVTADTSALESA
-522 LETASDELAELQSD
+522 LESASDELAELQSD

-570 KSAEELVK
+570 KSAKELVE
-578 EGKKGITAEFNGII
+578 EGKKGITAEFNGIV
-592 SKADIKQGAAV
+592 SKADIKQGAAA

-610 TIENTDKASVDVT
+610 TIQNTDKASVDVT
-623 LSKYDYNTVKEGQS
+623 LSKYDYDTVKEGQS
-637 VEITLG
+637 AEITLG

-661 EKGTPVISATVSID
+661 EKGTPVISATVSIND
-675 NPDEDIFLGVDAKVK
+675 PDDDIFLGVDAKVK
-690 IYAASAKNVVTL
+690 IHAASAKNVVTL
-702 PVEVVNIGKEGSFC
+702 PVEVVNIGKDGSFC

-724 TKRNITTG
+724 TKRDITTG
-732 ISSEDYVEITDG
+732 ISSEDYVEVIDG

-750 VIADLGDYTEG
+750 VISDLGDYTEG

-766 VPEQTGEDA
+766 VSEQTGEDA

>member
-31 NSTENQIPQV
+31 NSKETQIPQV
-41 QVVIAEKGDVEEIV
+41 PVVTAEMGDVEEIV

-77 KTVSFAQ
+77 KTVSFSQ
-84 GDVVKKGTKLI
+84 GDVIKKGTKLI

-103 KDNRKAE
+103 KDNQKAE

-147 IKDKKAYVSS
+147 IKDKKAYVAS

-163 AAATAAQ
+163 AATA
-170 REAAAQAIIGAAAV
+170 
-184 LVVAGG
+184 
-190 VTVAGQRNS
+190 
-199 TENQIPQV
+199 
-207 QVVIAEKGDV
+207 
-217 EEIVDATG
+217 
-225 TVGSEEE
+225 
-232 KTYYSPVNA
+232 
-241 ELKTV
+241 
-246 SFAQGDVVKK
+246 
-256 GTKLIEF
+256 
-263 NTEDLEKDNRKA
+263 
-275 ELNLKSTKYDTK
+275 
-287 DTRNKSDK
+287 
-295 AEKKQKDA
+295 
-303 KKNVQEL
+303 
-310 EKKIKD
+310 
-316 KKAYVSSL
+316 
-324 KSQISAAAT
+324 

-358 QAKAQAEAKKQEEI
+358 QAKAQAEAKKQQEI
-372 QSKYQ
+372 QRKYQ
-377 AALYTYKTETLPQYQ
+377 AALNTYKTETLPQYQ
-392 QQLSDLNAQYN
+392 QKLSELNAQYN
-403 QAQSDYNQADTTY
+403 QAQSIYNQADTAY

-431 TQALDNA
+431 MQALNAA
-438 ETART
+438 ETSRT
-443 QAQLAMQQAQQTYN
+443 QAQIAMQQAKQAYE
-457 DLKQQTP
+457 DYKQQTP
-464 KMPVLSDFTE
+464 QMPDLSDFTQN
-474 SSADYSWGISDGSDA
+474 SSGSLEEFTDGTE
-489 DDSDGEDSSSYG
+489 DDSSEDDTASGDYA
-501 YDYSGSD
+501 YSGSD
-508 GGTVTADTSALESA
+508 SSAVTADTSALESA
-522 LETASDELAELQSD
+522 LESASDELAELQSD

-550 LTKEEKEKLKVTDNL
+550 LTKEEKDKLKVTDNL

-570 KSAEELVK
+570 KSAKELVE
-578 EGKKGITAEFNGII
+578 EGKKGITAEFNGIV

-610 TIENTDKASVDVT
+610 TIQNTDKASVDVT
-623 LSKYDYNTVKEGQS
+623 LSKYDYDTVKEGQS
-637 VEITLG
+637 AEITLG

-661 EKGTPVISATVSID
+661 EKGTPVISATVSIND
-675 NPDEDIFLGVDAKVK
+675 PDDDIFLGVDAKVK
-690 IYAASAKNVVTL
+690 IHAASAKNVVTL
-702 PVEVVNIGKEGSFC
+702 PVEVVNIGKDGSFC

-724 TKRNITTG
+724 TKRDITTG
-732 ISSEDYVEITDG
+732 ISSEDYVEVIDG

-750 VIADLGDYTEG
+750 VISDLGDYTEG

-766 VPEQTGEDA
+766 VSEQTGEDA

>member
-41 QVVIAEKGDVEEIV
+41 QVVTAEKGDVEEIV

-77 KTVSFAQ
+77 KTVSFSQ

-95 EFNTEDLE
+95 EFNTENLE

-110 LNLKSTKYDTKDTRN
+110 LNLKSTKYDTKDTRK

-157 LKSQIS
+157 LKAQIS
-163 AAATAAQ
+163 AAQ
-170 REAAAQAIIGAAAV
+170 REAAAQA
-184 LVVAGG
+184 
-190 VTVAGQRNS
+190 
-199 TENQIPQV
+199 
-207 QVVIAEKGDV
+207 K
-217 EEIVDATG
+217 
-225 TVGSEEE
+225 
-232 KTYYSPVNA
+232 
-241 ELKTV
+241 
-246 SFAQGDVVKK
+246 
-256 GTKLIEF
+256 
-263 NTEDLEKDNRKA
+263 
-275 ELNLKSTKYDTK
+275 
-287 DTRNKSDK
+287 
-295 AEKKQKDA
+295 
-303 KKNVQEL
+303 
-310 EKKIKD
+310 
-316 KKAYVSSL
+316 
-324 KSQISAAAT
+324 
-333 AAQREAAAQASA
+333 A

-403 QAQSDYNQADTTY
+403 QAQSDYNQAD
-416 QMAFATWQAD
+416 
-426 PSDEN
+426 EN
-431 TQALDNA
+431 AQALDNA

-443 QAQLAMQQAQQTYN
+443 QAQLTMQQAQQTYN

-489 DDSDGEDSSSYG
+489 DDSDGEDSSYSG
-501 YDYSGSD
+501 YDNSGSD

>member
-31 NSTENQIPQV
+31 NSKETQIPQV
-41 QVVIAEKGDVEEIV
+41 PVVTAEMGDVEEIV

-77 KTVSFAQ
+77 KTVSFSQ
-84 GDVVKKGTKLI
+84 GDVIKKGTKLI

-103 KDNRKAE
+103 KDNQKAE

-147 IKDKKAYVSS
+147 IKDKKAYVAS

-163 AAATAAQ
+163 AATA
-170 REAAAQAIIGAAAV
+170 
-184 LVVAGG
+184 
-190 VTVAGQRNS
+190 
-199 TENQIPQV
+199 
-207 QVVIAEKGDV
+207 
-217 EEIVDATG
+217 
-225 TVGSEEE
+225 
-232 KTYYSPVNA
+232 
-241 ELKTV
+241 
-246 SFAQGDVVKK
+246 
-256 GTKLIEF
+256 
-263 NTEDLEKDNRKA
+263 
-275 ELNLKSTKYDTK
+275 
-287 DTRNKSDK
+287 
-295 AEKKQKDA
+295 
-303 KKNVQEL
+303 
-310 EKKIKD
+310 
-316 KKAYVSSL
+316 
-324 KSQISAAAT
+324 

-358 QAKAQAEAKKQEEI
+358 QAKAQAEAKKQQEI
-372 QSKYQ
+372 QRKYQ
-377 AALYTYKTETLPQYQ
+377 AALNTYKTETLPQYQ
-392 QQLSDLNAQYN
+392 QKLSELNSQYN
-403 QAQSDYNQADTTY
+403 QAQSTYNQADTAY

-431 TQALDNA
+431 IQALNAA
-438 ETART
+438 ETSRT
-443 QAQLAMQQAQQTYN
+443 QAQIAMQQAKQAYE
-457 DLKQQTP
+457 DYKQQTP
-464 KMPVLSDFTE
+464 QMPDLSDFTQNSSGSLE
-474 SSADYSWGISDGSDA
+474 EFTDGTEDDTSEDDTASGDYAYSGGDSSA
-489 DDSDGEDSSSYG
+489 
-501 YDYSGSD
+501 
-508 GGTVTADTSALESA
+508 VTADTSALESA
-522 LETASDELAELQSD
+522 LESASDELAELQSD

-570 KSAEELVK
+570 KSAKELVE
-578 EGKKGITAEFNGII
+578 EGKKGITAEFNGIV

-610 TIENTDKASVDVT
+610 TIQNTDKASVDVT
-623 LSKYDYNTVKEGQS
+623 LSKYDYDTVKEGQS
-637 VEITLG
+637 AEITLG

-661 EKGTPVISATVSID
+661 EKGTPVISATVSIND
-675 NPDEDIFLGVDAKVK
+675 PDDDIFLGVDAKVK
-690 IYAASAKNVVTL
+690 IHAASAKNVVTL
-702 PVEVVNIGKEGSFC
+702 PVEVVNIGKDGSFC

-724 TKRNITTG
+724 TKRDITTG
-732 ISSEDYVEITDG
+732 ISSEDYVEVIDG

-750 VIADLGDYTEG
+750 VISDLGDYTEG

>member
-31 NSTENQIPQV
+31 NSKETQISQV
-41 QVVIAEKGDVEEIV
+41 PVVTAGMGDVEEIV

-77 KTVSFAQ
+77 KTVSFSQ
-84 GDVVKKGTKLI
+84 GDVIKKGTKLI

-103 KDNRKAE
+103 KDNQKAE

-147 IKDKKAYVSS
+147 IKDKKAYVAS

-163 AAATAAQ
+163 AATA
-170 REAAAQAIIGAAAV
+170 
-184 LVVAGG
+184 
-190 VTVAGQRNS
+190 
-199 TENQIPQV
+199 
-207 QVVIAEKGDV
+207 
-217 EEIVDATG
+217 
-225 TVGSEEE
+225 
-232 KTYYSPVNA
+232 
-241 ELKTV
+241 
-246 SFAQGDVVKK
+246 
-256 GTKLIEF
+256 
-263 NTEDLEKDNRKA
+263 
-275 ELNLKSTKYDTK
+275 
-287 DTRNKSDK
+287 
-295 AEKKQKDA
+295 
-303 KKNVQEL
+303 
-310 EKKIKD
+310 
-316 KKAYVSSL
+316 
-324 KSQISAAAT
+324 

-358 QAKAQAEAKKQEEI
+358 QAKAQAEAKKQQEI
-372 QSKYQ
+372 QRKYQ
-377 AALYTYKTETLPQYQ
+377 AALNTYKTETLPQYQ
-392 QQLSDLNAQYN
+392 QKLSELNSQYN
-403 QAQSDYNQADTTY
+403 QAQSTYNQADTAY

-431 TQALDNA
+431 IQALNAA
-438 ETART
+438 ETSRT
-443 QAQLAMQQAQQTYN
+443 QAQIAMQQAKQAYE
-457 DLKQQTP
+457 DYKQQTP
-464 KMPVLSDFTE
+464 QMPDLADFTQN
-474 SSADYSWGISDGSDA
+474 SSGSLEEFTDGTEDDTSEDDTASGDYA
-489 DDSDGEDSSSYG
+489 
-501 YDYSGSD
+501 YSGSD
-508 GGTVTADTSALESA
+508 SSAVTADTSALESA
-522 LETASDELAELQSD
+522 LESASDELAELQSD

-570 KSAEELVK
+570 KSAKELVE
-578 EGKKGITAEFNGII
+578 EGKKGITAEFNGIV

-610 TIENTDKASVDVT
+610 TIQNTDKASVDVT
-623 LSKYDYNTVKEGQS
+623 LSKYDYDTVKEGQS
-637 VEITLG
+637 AEITLG

-661 EKGTPVISATVSID
+661 EKGTPVISATVSIND
-675 NPDEDIFLGVDAKVK
+675 PDDDIFLGVDAKVK
-690 IYAASAKNVVTL
+690 IHAASAKNVVTL
-702 PVEVVNIGKEGSFC
+702 PVEVVNIGKDGSFC

-724 TKRNITTG
+724 TKRDITTG
-732 ISSEDYVEITDG
+732 ISSEDYVEVIDG

-750 VIADLGDYTEG
+750 VISDLGDYTEG

-766 VPEQTGEDA
+766 VSEQTGEDA